1 MKKSLL
7 TALVICVLLPI
18 GAAEKVKTGFGF
30 GALPAVSFDSD
41 LGFQYGAIV
50 NLYDYGDGKE
60 YPKYNHSLYL
70 EWSRYTKGTGINRLM
85 YDSEKLIKG
94 IRTTVDVTYLTDQM
108 LNFYGFNGNQ
118 TAFNEQATRSFY
130 SYERNMFRVKADFQG
145 NFGSSNFGWVGGYTY
160 YNFAIGTVDYE
171 KLGLQPDAGGSLY
184 DRYVAAGAITQGEAN
199 GGSLHYLKAGL
210 KYDTRDQRAFPSKG
224 IWTEAVIQ
232 SAPSFMNE
240 MPHTKFAFIHRQYF
254 PLLKDM
260 VLAYRIDYQATIGD
274 NRVPFY
280 AQPLLITSFL
290 TASSNQGLGGAK
302 TLRGILR
309 NRVVGDDVVF
319 GNFELRYKF
328 LKFNLFNQNF
338 YLGTNLFFD
347 SGMILKPMEIPGF
360 ETMSAAVKANLSL
373 GEFSV
378 NELYSSAGLGLKIG
392 WNENFIISVD
402 HGRSFNQNHGKAGTY
417 ISLNYLF

>member
-1 MKKSLL
+1 
-7 TALVICVLLPI
+7 
-18 GAAEKVKTGFGF
+18 
-30 GALPAVSFDSD
+30 
-41 LGFQYGAIV
+41 
-50 NLYDYGDGKE
+50 
-60 YPKYNHSLYL
+60 
-70 EWSRYTKGTGINRLM
+70 
-85 YDSEKLIKG
+85 
-94 IRTTVDVTYLTDQM
+94 
-108 LNFYGFNGNQ
+108 
-118 TAFNEQATRSFY
+118 
-130 SYERNMFRVKADFQG
+130 
-145 NFGSSNFGWVGGYTY
+145 
-160 YNFAIGTVDYE
+160 
-171 KLGLQPDAGGSLY
+171 
-184 DRYVAAGAITQGEAN
+184 
-199 GGSLHYLKAGL
+199 
-210 KYDTRDQRAFPSKG
+210 
-224 IWTEAVIQ
+224 
-232 SAPSFMNE
+232 
-240 MPHTKFAFIHRQYF
+240 
-254 PLLKDM
+254 M